1 MDAAFR
7 IERDSMG
14 EIRVPADAY
23 YGAQTAR
30 AALNFPISGRR
41 FPRRFIAALGYLK
54 AAAARANRALG
65 LLPDDIAAVVEKAA
79 LEVAEGR
86 FDNQFV
92 LDVFQT
98 GSGTSTNM
106 NANEVI
112 ASRAVELLGGRRGDT
127 ARVHPNDHVNMSQ
140 STNDVFPSALHLAA
154 LIAVETHLLP
164 AMRRLAD
171 AFDDKAGEFAD
182 VVKAARTH
190 LQDAV
195 PMTLGQELGGYAS
208 VIRHDIV
215 RIEQTRADL
224 AELAIGGTAVG
235 TGLNAPPE
243 FAARVV
249 AELRALTH
257 QMVRRADNPFEAL
270 QNRDA
275 AAALSGALRVAAV
288 GLMKI
293 ANDLRLLSSGPRTG
307 LNEIALPDLQ
317 PGSSI
322 MPGKINPVIPE
333 AVNMV
338 AAQVIGH
345 DAAIAVSAMNGSLEL
360 NVMMPLIAST
370 LLDSIE
376 ILGSGCTVLAEKCVQ
391 GMTANRARC
400 AEYAER
406 SASVVTALAPVIGYD
421 AAAAIFKDALARDV
435 PIRQAI
441 LDAGVLPAE
450 RVDAALDLL
459 HMTRGGRAG
468 ASLTES
474 RTARRRR

>member
-14 EIRVPADAY
+14 EIQVPADAY

-30 AALNFPISGRR
+30 AAANFPISGRR
-41 FPRRFIAALGYLK
+41 FPRRFIAALGYIK

-65 LLPDDIAAVVEKAA
+65 LLRDDIGAAIEHAA

-86 FDNQFV
+86 FDDQFV

-112 ASRAVELLGGRRGDT
+112 ACRAVELLGGRRGDSS
-127 ARVHPNDHVNMSQ
+127 RVHPNDHVNMSQ

-154 LIAVETHLLP
+154 LTGVETHLLP

-171 AFDDKAGEFAD
+171 AFDDKSREFAD

-195 PMTLGQELGGYAS
+195 PITLGQEFGGYAS

-215 RIEQTRADL
+215 RVEQTRADL

-249 AELRALTH
+249 AELRALTR

-275 AAALSGALRVAAV
+275 AVALSGALKVSAV

-307 LNEIALPDLQ
+307 LNEILLPDLQ

-322 MPGKINPVIPE
+322 MPGKVNPVIPE

-360 NVMMPLIAST
+360 NVMMPLIASA
-370 LLDSIE
+370 LLDSLE
-376 ILGSGCTVLAEKCVQ
+376 ILGSACGVLAEKCVN
-391 GMTANRARC
+391 GIAANRARC

-406 SASVVTALAPVIGYD
+406 SASVVTALAPAIGYD

-441 LDAGVLPAE
+441 LDAGVLPPARIDE
-450 RVDAALDLL
+450 GALLDRV
-459 HMTRGGRAG
+459 
-468 ASLTES
+468 
-474 RTARRRR
+474 